1 MLLFAGLGVLALG
14 VGAWT
19 ASQLRARIVDPE
31 QNRRFEAGLREL
43 RQSHST
49 LAEHVL
55 MVRFGLLRSYDP
67 IVEDVRRLEEQI
79 EALRRMSIYD
89 DAAGAEHDE
98 LDGGLR
104 LHASLIARLAA
115 QVEQLKMLN
124 SRLQNSA
131 TYLPVTAGELA
142 ARAAS
147 LPDAAE
153 LEQRLAELLRV
164 IATYRPD
171 AAEERA
177 ELAAIGAWLVENRD
191 RYRPAIEPRALDLLA
206 AHAGLYAETLPRVDA
221 IVAEVTGG
229 RAEAQLRDLENAHAA
244 RAAAQQVAANRA
256 RRILSFLALLL
267 LAVIAYTT
275 VRLVLAGRALRAANR
290 DLEEKVEERTAELTR
305 ATERLTVNEQ
315 RHWALLNALPDMFL
329 RLRADGTVLD
339 ARRGRTLSLPVPPRE
354 AIGRDLTAVM
364 TPEQL
369 ADPDLERRIRSAIAE
384 CLERHAEVAIE
395 YGGVDD
401 GVPHDRLAR
410 VVPCAED
417 EVLFVVRDVT
427 EEKRQAAELAAATEA
442 AEAANRAK
450 SAFLANMSHELR
462 TPMNA
467 ILGYSEMLMEEAG
480 EMAPEEMVADLR
492 KVHTAGKHLL
502 SLIND
507 VLDLSKIEAGRM
519 DLYVERFEVTPLLA
533 EIEAT
538 AVPLAAV
545 NGNRLAMPGAETV
558 GAMNADL
565 TKVRQILLNLLSNAC
580 KFTERGE
587 VVLTVE
593 RVPALA
599 GDRMVFRVSD
609 TGIGMTAEQLG
620 RVFDEFAQADA
631 STTRKYG
638 GTGLGLTLCRRFARR
653 MGGEVTVESEP
664 GRGTTFTVDLPAEVR
679 EEPGAVAVAS

>member
-1 MLLFAGLGVLALG
+1 
-14 VGAWT
+14 
-19 ASQLRARIVDPE
+19 
-31 QNRRFEAGLREL
+31 
-43 RQSHST
+43 
-49 LAEHVL
+49 

-79 EALRRMSIYD
+79 EALRRVSIYD

-98 LDGGLR
+98 IAGGLR

-115 QVEQLKMLN
+115 QIEQLKMLN
-124 SRLQNSA
+124 ARLQNSA
-131 TYLPVTAGELA
+131 TYLPVAAGELA

-153 LEQRLAELLRV
+153 LEQRLAERLRV
-164 IATYRPD
+164 IATRSD

-177 ELAAIGAWLVENRD
+177 ALDAIGAWLVANRD
-191 RYRPAIEPRALDLLA
+191 RHLPAIEPRALDLLA
-206 AHAGLYAETLPRVDA
+206 AHAALYAETLPRVDA
-221 IVAEVTGG
+221 IVADVTSG

-244 RAAAQQVAANRA
+244 RAAAEQVAANRV
-256 RRILSFLALLL
+256 RKILSSLALLL
-267 LAVIAYTT
+267 LAVIVFTT

-290 DLEEKVEERTAELTR
+290 DLEAKVDERTAELTR

-329 RLRADGTVLD
+329 RFSADGTVLD

-354 AIGRDLTAVM
+354 AIGKDLRAIM
-364 TPEQL
+364 SADQREDPE
-369 ADPDLERRIRSAIAE
+369 LERRIRRAIAD
-384 CLERHAEVAIE
+384 CLARREEVALE
-395 YGGVDD
+395 YGGIDD
-401 GVPHDRLAR
+401 GLPHDRLAR

-467 ILGYSEMLMEEAG
+467 ILGYSEMLIEDAG
-480 EMAPEEMVADLR
+480 EMEPEEMVADLR

-519 DLYVERFEVTPLLA
+519 DLYVERFEVRPLLD
-533 EIEAT
+533 EIETT
-538 AVPLAAV
+538 AAPLAAA
-545 NGNRLAMPGAETV
+545 NGNRLALPGSETV
-558 GAMNADL
+558 GAMTADL

-593 RVPALA
+593 RVHRPA
-599 GDRMVFRVSD
+599 GDRLVFRVSD

-653 MGGEVTVESEP
+653 MGGDVTAESEP

-679 EEPGAVAVAS
+679 EEPGAVAAAS